1 MSAPPALRRSTTS
14 GRSAVWDAI
23 GGRRTVFAATHHVAT
38 VCEYCVPYRRL
49 RRLELSRDEVRTVM
63 ALVAQL
69 RACDEKV

>member
-1 MSAPPALRRSTTS
+1 M
-14 GRSAVWDAI
+14 
-23 GGRRTVFAATHHVAT
+23 FAATHHVAT